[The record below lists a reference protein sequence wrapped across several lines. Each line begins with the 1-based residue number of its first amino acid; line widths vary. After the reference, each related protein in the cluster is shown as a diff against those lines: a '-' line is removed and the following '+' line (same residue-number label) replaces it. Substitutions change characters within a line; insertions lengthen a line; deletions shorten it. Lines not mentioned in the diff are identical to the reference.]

1 MRNYIPVLT
10 VAGSDSSGGAGIQAD
25 LKTMSAIGCYG
36 MSAITA
42 LTAQNT
48 TGVSCVEGV
57 SRNMV
62 KAQIDAVFSDIIPM
76 AVKTGML
83 FSSEIVETAAEALH
97 QHCVKNLVV
106 DPVMISTSGHRLIAD
121 DAVEA
126 VRRNLF
132 PLLTLITPNRN
143 EAEALTGYTA
153 PRHQA
158 EELKRQGCANVLI
171 KGGDSDATDFKTDL
185 LLTADGEWLELKAD
199 AVDTANT
206 HGTGCTLSAAIACY
220 LALGYR
226 LPRAVEMGK
235 LFITRALRAGARVT
249 TGAGHGPV
257 NHFFSPRKL
266 KTI

>member
-1 MRNYIPVLT
+1 MRRYIPVLT

-25 LKTMSAIGCYG
+25 IKTMSAIGCYG

-48 TGVSCVEGV
+48 TGVACVEGV
-57 SRNMV
+57 SREMV
-62 KAQIDAVFSDIIPM
+62 KAQIDAVCNDIMPM

-83 FSSEIVETAAEALH
+83 YSAQIVEAAAKALSDH
-97 QHCVKNLVV
+97 GVKNLVV

-126 VRRNLF
+126 VRGHLF

-143 EAEALTGYTA
+143 EAAALTGCRD
-153 PRHQA
+153 PHQQA

-171 KGGDSDATDFKTDL
+171 KDGDSDATDFKTDL

>member
-1 MRNYIPVLT
+1 M
-10 VAGSDSSGGAGIQAD
+10 
-25 LKTMSAIGCYG
+25 
-36 MSAITA
+36 
-42 LTAQNT
+42 
-48 TGVSCVEGV
+48 
-57 SRNMV
+57 
-62 KAQIDAVFSDIIPM
+62 
-76 AVKTGML
+76 
-83 FSSEIVETAAEALH
+83 
-97 QHCVKNLVV
+97 
-106 DPVMISTSGHRLIAD
+106 
-121 DAVEA
+121 
-126 VRRNLF
+126 
-132 PLLTLITPNRN
+132 LTLITPNRN
-143 EAEALTGYTA
+143 EAEALTGCRD
-153 PRHQA
+153 PHQQA
-158 EELKRQGCANVLI
+158 EELKRQGCVNVLI

-220 LALGYR
+220 LAFGYR